1 MIAAADGGWSEKVLI
16 WMNPNVATPTETIS
30 ATINKMI
37 SGGRYQVTEKEETV
51 MGMPFEG
58 MPLLGYDNIKKK
70 FTYTRVD
77 NLGTGTM
84 TLEGDCNDAT
94 KSIELKGKTFEPT
107 TGKDISMRQ
116 NIEFIDNDIQEMQIF
131 DPKNGIEK
139 KTMEIKMI
147 RKK

>member
-107 TGKDISMRQ
+107 TGKHISMRQ
-116 NIEFIDNDIQEMQIF
+116 NIKFIDNDIQEMQIF
-131 DPKNGIEK
+131 DPKNDNEK